1 MLAKVFPCRP
11 LVPQTAGGLMTWPDG
26 SKRRSD
32 AMINGPD
39 PLISAEYGLL
49 YQKGHE
55 HSGRLVNILQR
66 WEGGRVRKK
75 NEKKNTEVVSRRGDR
90 AIETRV

>member
-1 MLAKVFPCRP
+1 
-11 LVPQTAGGLMTWPDG
+11 MTWPDG

-55 HSGRLVNILQR
+55 HSGRLVNILQHR
-66 WEGGRVRKK
+66 EGGRVGKK
-75 NEKKNTEVVSRRGDR
+75 SKKIKNKGVVSRRRDG
-90 AIETRV
+90 AIEAGG

>member
-1 MLAKVFPCRP
+1 
-11 LVPQTAGGLMTWPDG
+11 MTWPDG

-75 NEKKNTEVVSRRGDR
+75 NEKSCFKTGRSGDR
-90 AIETRV
+90 DESLTCIFISGSKRSRCRFVLSRFN